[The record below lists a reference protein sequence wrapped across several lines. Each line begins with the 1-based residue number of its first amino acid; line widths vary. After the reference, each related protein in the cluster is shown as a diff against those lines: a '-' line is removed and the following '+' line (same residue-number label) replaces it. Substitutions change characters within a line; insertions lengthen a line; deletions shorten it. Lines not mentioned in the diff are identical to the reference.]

1 MKDLKDWVYSKRGN
15 MTRLAE
21 ALHVT
26 QPAVLKFFTAK
37 KTILPIRHAEVLM
50 KTTGLP
56 ARSIYPEYYDLFK
69 DVGYVDEA
77 IRKHD
82 DLADKA
88 KKVIDRVNELEKS
101 LVILSNDFGELM
113 SCYKEINDSDSN

>member
-1 MKDLKDWVYSKRGN
+1 MKDLKEWVYSKRGN
-15 MTRLAE
+15 MSRLAE
-21 ALHVT
+21 ALNVT
-26 QPAVLKFFTAK
+26 QPAVTKFFSAK

-50 KTTGLP
+50 KATGLP

-82 DLADKA
+82 ELADKA
-88 KKVIDRVNELEKS
+88 KKVIDGVNDLEKS
-101 LVILSNDFGELM
+101 LLELSDNFNELM
-113 SCYKEINDSDSN
+113 ECYKEINNSNLD